1 MLAWWTAQI
10 QSQIRLHVGSATLD
24 PIPRLAA
31 QLQLGSAQLSS
42 ARGRWHGRWVLQWW
56 RVSWCGMPTVHADVT
71 IMLWW
76 RHCYPGQS
84 RGSGRVSPLGKE
96 DAWGAS
102 ARVDSHLTG
111 ACKRLRLCPTSDF
124 DAVFTSGVISSSFT
138 QWYGQNIILTT
149 FIFGQK
155 SNTTLNHMLWY
166 QLLGIPTPMCG
177 PVMYW

>member
-10 QSQIRLHVGSATLD
+10 QSQIWLHVGSATLD

-31 QLQLGSAQLSS
+31 QLQLCS
-42 ARGRWHGRWVLQWW
+42 ARDQWHGRWVLQWW
-56 RVSWCGMPTVHADVT
+56 RVSWLDADVACQLC
-71 IMLWW
+71 MLTSQLHYDDVIVI
-76 RHCYPGQS
+76 RVSHV
-84 RGSGRVSPLGKE
+84 GRVGSAYQGKE

-111 ACKRLRLCPTSDF
+111 ACKRVRSCPTSDF
-124 DAVFTSGVISSSFT
+124 DAVFTSGVTSSSFT

-149 FIFGQK
+149 FIFGH
-155 SNTTLNHMLWY
+155 HMLWY